1 MTEAMAAT
9 RMRIGTEE
17 RERGSLR
24 TMVPLF
30 GFACLRDHV
39 EKVLGR
45 ILLLQ
50 ERGCQGL
57 LLERFAR
64 EGSGGGQLI
73 GNGKRKHLRKKVLL
87 KEFQL
92 FIGLQ
97 RR

>member
-9 RMRIGTEE
+9 RMRLGTE
-17 RERGSLR
+17 ERGSLR

-50 ERGCQGL
+50 ERGGQGL